1 MYHIIGGD
9 GQEYGPVSAEQIRQW
24 MAEGRLSA
32 QSQIREATATEW
44 QELANLPEFAGAR
57 PAATPPRGL
66 APQMASPYVGGT
78 GGETEARSR
87 VNGPAI
93 GLLVTGIISLVMS
106 VGSLIMHL
114 TVVLGF
120 RTASPLPEAPS
131 PELQQI
137 FTMLNA
143 LNGPLGL
150 VSDMFSLTMGVLIT
164 LGAMKMKNLQNYTFA
179 YTISIL
185 AMIPCLSPCCLLGLP
200 FGIWALVVLNKPEIK
215 SQFN

>member
-9 GQEYGPVSAEQIRQW
+9 GQEYGPVSADQIRQW
-24 MAEGRLSA
+24 IAEGRLSA
-32 QSQIREATATEW
+32 QSQIREETSTEW
-44 QELANLPEFAGAR
+44 RELTSLPEFAGAR
-57 PAATPPRGL
+57 PVAAPPRTP
-66 APQMASPYVGGT
+66 APLGTAPYADIASDP
-78 GGETEARSR
+78 GEAKSR
-87 VNGPAI
+87 VSGPAI
-93 GLLVTGIISLVMS
+93 GLLVTGILSLLMS
-106 VGSLIMHL
+106 VGSLVMHL

-120 RTASPLPEAPS
+120 RAAQIIPS
-131 PELQQI
+131 PDPQFQQI

-150 VSDMFSLTMGVLIT
+150 VSDVFSLTMGTLIT
-164 LGAMKMKNLQNYTFA
+164 LGAVKMKNLQSYTFA

-215 SQFN
+215 AQFS